1 MNFYESK
8 HIAGKDVST
17 FGAFS
22 SDKVV
27 DFSLLIPR
35 RCGATGVYLHLF
47 GEGIENHKYM
57 KFYFNWTRVEGE
69 NDIYTCKIDMSK
81 VGIGLYYYK
90 YEVVSDIVFYLGE
103 GKKMNQLA
111 QIENNDGLIQLTV
124 FNEKSSSAKWMQGG
138 IMYHIFVDRFN
149 KSGKCKLKKSAII
162 NNDWYNGIPQFADVP
177 GGYVENNMFFGG
189 DLYGIIEKLDYI
201 ESLGVTCLYLSP
213 IFDAYSNHK
222 YDTGDYMS
230 VDSMFGSEKALE
242 VLIKETKKRDMHII
256 FDGVF
261 NHTGSDSIY
270 FNKEGNYNS
279 LGAYQSKESPYY
291 EWYNFRNYPDDYECW
306 WDVKILP
313 RVNSNNQSYK
323 NYILGDGGVIEK
335 WMKKGIDGF
344 RLDVAD
350 ELSDD
355 FLKTLN
361 NKLKSINPEGV
372 VYGEVWEDASNK
384 IAYDKRKKYFLG
396 GELDS
401 VMNYP
406 FREAIIEYL
415 KYGNYDKFYST
426 CKMLSSHYPKHN
438 ADLLM
443 NLLGTHDTE
452 RILTVLG
459 VDSVDGFTNQEL
471 STKKMTRT
479 EYSKA
484 KALLKLAYAIVATVP
499 GVPCIYY
506 GDEAGMQGY
515 RDPFNR
521 LPFPWGKEDN
531 EILEFY
537 QKIGKIRRQEEVFKG
552 GLFNLLEC
560 NSDILAFARYNDD
573 DEFTVT
579 LVNRSTEKYSF
590 ESSISLKSCETNR
603 KITAI
608 KPQTAYILK
617 GKGDALSLELEF
629 YKEQKKDV

>member
-124 FNEKSSSAKWMQGG
+124 FNEKSSSVKWMQGG

-149 KSGKCKLKKSAII
+149 KSGKCKPKKSAIM

-242 VLIKETKKRDMHII
+242 ELIKEAKKRDMHII

-261 NHTGSDSIY
+261 NHTGADSIY

-484 KALLKLAYAIVATVP
+484 KVLLKLAYAIVATVP

-560 NSDILAFARYNDD
+560 NSEILAFARYNDE
-573 DEFTVT
+573 EFTVT

-590 ESSISLKSCETNR
+590 ESSIPLKSCETNR

-617 GKGDALSLELEF
+617 GKGDALSLGLEF

>member
-90 YEVVSDIVFYLGE
+90 YEVVSDTVLFLGE

-124 FNEKSSSAKWMQGG
+124 FNEKSCSAKWMQGG

-149 KSGKCKLKKSAII
+149 KSGKCKPKKSAIM

-242 VLIKETKKRDMHII
+242 ELIKEAKKRDMHII

-291 EWYNFRNYPDDYECW
+291 EWYNFKNYPDDYECW

-573 DEFTVT
+573 EFTVT

-590 ESSISLKSCETNR
+590 ESSIPLKSCETNR

>member
-90 YEVVSDIVFYLGE
+90 YEVVSDTVLFLGE

-149 KSGKCKLKKSAII
+149 KSGKCKPKKSAIM

-242 VLIKETKKRDMHII
+242 ELIKEAKKRDMHII

-484 KALLKLAYAIVATVP
+484 KTLLKLAYAIVATVP

-573 DEFTVT
+573 EFTVT

-590 ESSISLKSCETNR
+590 ESSIPLKSCETNR

>member
-149 KSGKCKLKKSAII
+149 KSGKCKPKKSAIM
-162 NNDWYNGIPQFADVP
+162 NNDWYSGIPQFADVP

-242 VLIKETKKRDMHII
+242 ELIKEAKKRDMHII

-590 ESSISLKSCETNR
+590 ESSIPLKSCETNR
-603 KITAI
+603 KIAAI

-617 GKGDALSLELEF
+617 GKGDALSLELDF

>member
-8 HIAGKDVST
+8 HIDGKNVST

-149 KSGKCKLKKSAII
+149 KSGKCKPKKSAIM

-242 VLIKETKKRDMHII
+242 ELIKEAKKRDMHII

-471 STKKMTRT
+471 STKKMTRA

-521 LPFPWGKEDN
+521 LPFPWGNEDN

-573 DEFTVT
+573 EFTVT

-590 ESSISLKSCETNR
+590 ESSIPLKSCETNR

>member
-8 HIAGKDVST
+8 HIAGKNVST

-90 YEVVSDIVFYLGE
+90 YEVVSDIVFFLGE

-149 KSGKCKLKKSAII
+149 KSGKCKPKKSAIM

-242 VLIKETKKRDMHII
+242 ELIKEAKKRDMHII

-261 NHTGSDSIY
+261 NHTDSDSIY

-573 DEFTVT
+573 EFTVT

-590 ESSISLKSCETNR
+590 ESSIPLKSCETNR

>member
-8 HIAGKDVST
+8 HIAGKNVST

-57 KFYFNWTRVEGE
+57 KFYFNWTAIEGE

-90 YEVVSDIVFYLGE
+90 YEVVSDIVFFLGE

-149 KSGKCKLKKSAII
+149 KSGKCKPKKSAIM

-242 VLIKETKKRDMHII
+242 ELIKEAKKRDMHII

-426 CKMLSSHYPKHN
+426 CKMISSHYPKHN

-573 DEFTVT
+573 EFTVT

-590 ESSISLKSCETNR
+590 ESSIPLKSCETNR